1 MKQLRVWLLA
11 LAAVSLSSAQDMSRM
26 TTYAMVFLKR
36 GPNWT
41 AKATPE
47 VQRIQQ
53 GHLDHLVRMTKE
65 GKMLVA
71 GPFTDGNDPQGIC
84 IYVTSAEEARR
95 LAEEDPAVK
104 AGRLMVEVRPWMA
117 AKGIVVPDW
126 TGK

>member
-11 LAAVSLSSAQDMSRM
+11 LALASLSAAQDMSKM
-26 TTYAMVFLKR
+26 TTYALVFLKK

-41 AKATPE
+41 AQDSPE
-47 VQRIQQ
+47 VRRIQQ
-53 GHLDHLVRMTKE
+53 GHLGHLVRMTKE

-71 GPFTDGNDPQGIC
+71 GPFTDGNDPLGIC
-84 IYVTSAEEARR
+84 VYVTSVEEARR

-104 AGRLMVEVRPWMA
+104 AGRVAVEVRPWMA